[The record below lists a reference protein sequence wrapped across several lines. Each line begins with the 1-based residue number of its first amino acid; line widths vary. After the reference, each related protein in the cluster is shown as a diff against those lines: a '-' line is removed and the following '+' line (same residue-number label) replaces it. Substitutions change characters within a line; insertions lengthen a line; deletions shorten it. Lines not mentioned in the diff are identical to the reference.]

1 MAQNIAIENV
11 NNQVANANEAKLFN
25 NREDMKQI
33 NEAAAMKLQAVEEAR
48 KNLME
53 KRLFLA
59 NNADEEANIKKSAE
73 INVRKAERE
82 YFEALKKLECPT
94 AQVEFWQVT
103 DETAERMTIA
113 KQKTEIII
121 ATSDYS
127 MAVAKTNVEMGK
139 ELITNDKLEKAPLFV
154 TEAKLF
160 YEAGIMLKDLNGNIV
175 AKDTPNVYVPV
186 DTANGYWQ
194 WATYHEY
201 NLNAIIKEE
210 EPLTI
215 ENVRIKEFASLQ
227 EFALYRGVNN
237 VLSRGFNGLEK
248 AGNAA
253 LATQHEFFNKVF
265 QKAIEL
271 KANISVVTKYYNLG
285 KTIKPK
291 VWNSATLGVIVEKFP
306 EYDLEIGD
314 RIITILN
321 EKKFDSK
328 TIKKRYMIDAI
339 TKLANCTPQGQEKK
353 IGIEEVL
360 AVLDSLSAEKV
371 KYLCEITSNQVDDI
385 YAALFTQYLENHG
398 AKIDGQ
404 AA

>member
-1 MAQNIAIENV
+1 MKQNTILENE
-11 NNQVANANEAKLFN
+11 NKRNEVEQFN
-25 NREDMKQI
+25 NKEEMKQV
-33 NEAAAMKLQAVEEAR
+33 NETAAMKLQVVEEAR
-48 KNLME
+48 KKLAE
-53 KRLFLA
+53 KKQFLA
-59 NNADEEANIKKSAE
+59 DNADAETNIKKSAE
-73 INVRKAERE
+73 TNVRKAERE
-82 YFEALKKLECPT
+82 YLDALKKLECPT

-113 KQKTEIII
+113 KQKKEIII

-127 MAVAKTNVEMGK
+127 MAVAKTNVELGK
-139 ELITNDKLEKAPLFV
+139 ELINNDKLEKAPLFV

-175 AKDTPNVYVPV
+175 EKGTPNVYVPV

-215 ENVRIKEFASLQ
+215 ENVRIKKFASLQ

-253 LATQHEFFNKVF
+253 LATQHEFFKKVF
-265 QKAIEL
+265 QKAVEM

-285 KTIKPK
+285 KTLKPK
-291 VWNSATLGVIVEKFP
+291 VWNSATLGVVVENFP
-306 EYDLEIGD
+306 EYDLSVGD
-314 RIITILN
+314 RIITTLTD
-321 EKKFDSK
+321 KGFTSK
-328 TIKKRYMIDAI
+328 AIKSRYVIDAI
-339 TKLANCTPQGQEKK
+339 AKLANHTPQGQEQK
-353 IGIEEVL
+353 IGFDEIINVL
-360 AVLDSLSAEKV
+360 TSLSEDMIKGI
-371 KYLCEITSNQVDDI
+371 CEISFGQVEDI
-385 YAALFTQYLENHG
+385 YYILRSQYMKNHDV
-398 AKIDGQ
+398 KEDEQ

>member
-1 MAQNIAIENV
+1 MAQIENM
-11 NNQVANANEAKLFN
+11 NNQIAYANEVKPFN
-25 NREDMKQI
+25 NKEMEQVNKT
-33 NEAAAMKLQAVEEAR
+33 AVAKLQAVEEAR
-48 KNLME
+48 KKLTE
-53 KRLFLA
+53 KKQFFA
-59 NNADEEANIKKSAE
+59 DNADAEANIKKSAE

-82 YFEALKKLECPT
+82 YLDALKKVECPT

-113 KQKTEIII
+113 KQKAEIII

-127 MAVAKTNVEMGK
+127 MTVAKTNVELGK
-139 ELITNDKLEKAPLFV
+139 ELINNDKLEKAPLFV

-210 EPLTI
+210 EPLSI

-253 LATQHEFFNKVF
+253 LVTQHEFFTKVF
-265 QKAIEL
+265 QKAGEL

-291 VWNSATLGVIVEKFP
+291 IWNSATLGVIIEKFP

-314 RIITILN
+314 RIIAILN
-321 EKKFDSK
+321 EKNFDSK
-328 TIKKRYMIDAI
+328 IIKKRYMIDAI
-339 TKLANCTPQGQEKK
+339 AKLANCTPQGQEKK
-353 IGIEEVL
+353 IGIDEVL

-404 AA
+404 TA